1 MPLTRLQ
8 ARSCLLSP
16 VEQIMTTS
24 ASARLAV
31 LPSGDPVS
39 FGEEQLAKPRLLIV
53 DDIADN
59 RTILARRFERRGF
72 EISEADRG
80 QRALDL
86 IAQENFDLVLLDVM
100 MPEMD
105 GFEVLKRIRE
115 HHSSVA
121 LPVIMVTAKSQS
133 EDVVQALEL
142 GANDYVTK
150 PVDFAV
156 ALARVNAQVGRKRAE
171 EGVRQANE
179 ALRQANDD
187 LERRVAERTAKLVSA
202 NEQLQLEIEHR
213 QKSEAKVEYLAHHD
227 PLTGL
232 ANRVLLGEQL
242 DQALAHM
249 RRTRDSLAVLFLDL
263 DGFKSVNDTL
273 GHTIGDALLKA
284 VAERLRESVRDTDKV
299 ARLGGDEFAI
309 LQVSEQQPNNAAS
322 LAQRLIDVLSTP
334 FSIDGHQVVVGA
346 SIGVAVALE
355 KAADAEQLLKSADLA
370 MYRAKADGRGRFC
383 FFEPEMDANAQ
394 ARRLLELE
402 LRNALVEG
410 GFELHYQ
417 PLVNLK
423 TNSVTGFEALMR
435 WSTPERGRISPGEFI
450 PIAEE
455 TGLIVPL
462 GEWALRQ
469 ACAEAATW
477 PGDIRIAV
485 NLSPSQFKS
494 GNLVPAVVNALSQS
508 SLPAHRLEL
517 EITESVLLEKTD
529 GNLAVLNQL
538 RELGV
543 RISMDDFGTGYSS
556 LSYLRSFRFDKIK
569 IDQSFIRDLSD
580 QDDSRAIVRAI
591 AALGSSFGMTTT
603 AEGVETEQ
611 QLRCLRLEGCTEIQG
626 YLVSPPRPA
635 SEIPDLLARLAS
647 GAFARAA

>member
-1 MPLTRLQ
+1 LDQ
-8 ARSCLLSP
+8 DA
-16 VEQIMTTS
+16 Q
-24 ASARLAV
+24 
-31 LPSGDPVS
+31 
-39 FGEEQLAKPRLLIV
+39 AKPRLLIV

-72 EISEADRG
+72 EIVEADRG

-86 IAQENFDLVLLDVM
+86 IAEENFDLVLLDVM

-105 GFEVLKRIRE
+105 GFEVLQRIRGQ
-115 HHSSVA
+115 HSPVA

-156 ALARVNAQVGRKRAE
+156 ALARVTTQVGRKRAE

-179 ALRQANDD
+179 ALRKANDD

-213 QKSEAKVEYLAHHD
+213 QKSEAKIEYLAHHD
-227 PLTGL
+227 ALTGL

-242 DQALAHM
+242 DEALAHM
-249 RRTRDSLAVLFLDL
+249 RRTRDALAVLFLDL
-263 DGFKSVNDTL
+263 DGFKGVNDTL
-273 GHTIGDALLKA
+273 GHTVGDALLKA
-284 VAERLRESVRDTDKV
+284 VAERVRDTVQDTDRV

-309 LQVSEQQPNNAAS
+309 LQLSEQQPNNAAS
-322 LAQRLIDVLSTP
+322 LAQHLIEVLSKP
-334 FSIDGHQVVVGA
+334 FSIDGHQLVVGA
-346 SIGVAVALE
+346 SIGIAVALDYD
-355 KAADAEQLLKSADLA
+355 ADAEQLVKSADLA

-383 FFEPEMDANAQ
+383 FFEPEMDAHAQ
-394 ARRLLELE
+394 ARRLLELD
-402 LRNALVEG
+402 LRNALVQG

-423 TNSVTGFEALMR
+423 ADSVTGFEALLR
-435 WSTPERGRISPGEFI
+435 WSTPERGQISPGEFI
-450 PIAEE
+450 PVAEE
-455 TGLIVPL
+455 TGLIVRL

-477 PGDIRIAV
+477 PGDIKVAV

-494 GNLVPAVVNALSQS
+494 GNLVPVVVNALSRS
-508 SLPAHRLEL
+508 GLPAHRLEL
-517 EITESVLLEKTD
+517 EITESVLLEVTD
-529 GNLAVLNQL
+529 ENLAVLNQL

-556 LSYLRSFRFDKIK
+556 LSYLRSFCFDKIK
-569 IDQSFIRDLSD
+569 IDQSFIRELSD
-580 QDDSRAIVRAI
+580 QEDSRAIVRAI

-603 AEGVETEQ
+603 AEGVETEE
-611 QLRCLRLEGCTEIQG
+611 QLRNLRLEGCTEIQG

-635 SEIPDLLARLAS
+635 SEIPGLLARLAS
-647 GAFARAA
+647 GAFRTPRSC

>member
-1 MPLTRLQ
+1 
-8 ARSCLLSP
+8 
-16 VEQIMTTS
+16 MTTS
-24 ASARLAV
+24 ASARFPGP
-31 LPSGDPVS
+31 PSGDAAQLA
-39 FGEEQLAKPRLLIV
+39 EELAKPRLLIV

-59 RTILARRFERRGF
+59 RTVLARRFERRGF

-156 ALARVNAQVGRKRAE
+156 ALARVSAQVGRKRAE

-273 GHTIGDALLKA
+273 GHTVGDALLKA

-309 LQVSEQQPNNAAS
+309 LQVSEQQPKNAAS

-477 PGDIRIAV
+477 PGEIRIAV

-508 SLPAHRLEL
+508 GLPAHRLEL

-611 QLRCLRLEGCTEIQG
+611 QLRCLRVEGCTEIQG

-635 SEIPDLLARLAS
+635 SEIPALLGRLAG